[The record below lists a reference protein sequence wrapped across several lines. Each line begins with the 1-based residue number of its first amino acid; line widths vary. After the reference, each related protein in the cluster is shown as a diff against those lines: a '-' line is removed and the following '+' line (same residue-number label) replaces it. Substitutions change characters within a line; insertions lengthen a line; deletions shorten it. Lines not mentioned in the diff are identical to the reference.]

1 MKRVWVTGYRSYE
14 LGVFN
19 KKDPKIKVIKYCLK
33 NHLQALLENDELDWV
48 ISGAQLGVEQW
59 ALEAALDLQQDYPV
73 NVSMMV
79 PYQEFANRWNEDN
92 QNHYLTLKEQVDFF
106 GATSNSPYQGP
117 VQLRNYQN
125 FMIQHTD
132 SAIMIYDP
140 EHPGKPKYDFEL
152 IQKYQEEKDYDL
164 DLIDFYSLEDAANEY
179 AEAHRPDYF
188 G

>member
-1 MKRVWVTGYRSYE
+1 MKRVWITGYRSYE

-19 KKDPKIKVIKYCLK
+19 QKDPKIKVIKYCLK
-33 NHLQALLENDELDWV
+33 NHLRSLLENGELDWV

-59 ALEAALDLQQDYPV
+59 ALEATIELQKDYPV

-79 PYQEFANRWNEDN
+79 PYQEFSNRWNEDN
-92 QNHYLTLKEQVDFF
+92 QNHFLSLKEQVDFF
-106 GATSNSPYQGP
+106 GSTSNPPYQSP

-125 FMIQHTD
+125 FMVQHTD

-140 EHPGKPKYDFEL
+140 EHPGKSKYDFEL
-152 IQKYQEEKDYDL
+152 IQKYQQKRDYDL

-188 G
+188 N